1 MKRRAV
7 IFPFDARTAK
17 DIGIN
22 PVGLN
27 PAANSLISQY
37 GTVRIIRI
45 EAGRCVAYPVRM
57 TKRSRFRYF
66 KTSPEIILLA
76 VMMYI

>member
-1 MKRRAV
+1 MFGGHRRISEQQSCKRRAA

-27 PAANSLISQY
+27 
-37 GTVRIIRI
+37 
-45 EAGRCVAYPVRM
+45 
-57 TKRSRFRYF
+57 
-66 KTSPEIILLA
+66 
-76 VMMYI
+76 